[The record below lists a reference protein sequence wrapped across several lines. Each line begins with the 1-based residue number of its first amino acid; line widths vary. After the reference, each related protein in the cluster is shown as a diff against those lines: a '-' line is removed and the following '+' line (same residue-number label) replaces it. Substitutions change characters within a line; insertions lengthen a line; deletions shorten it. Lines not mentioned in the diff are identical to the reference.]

1 MPALTPSAAER
12 VEAVITASQ
21 EMIQEQ
27 LDEGLRAIQHTANT
41 LMHEIAAEVWRGAGG
56 DKDAVG
62 STILHELSRDQ
73 AIRALI
79 SHSDERFQAL
89 AARTGRLEDT
99 MNMLAESIRGARE
112 QLERGADTL
121 AESSPLGIGQL
132 REQLDE
138 MTRQATATYQALA
151 ERDQVIAEAVHERIR
166 EHGELIA
173 RETARISAAMESYV
187 QQGVVAMGN
196 LAGDTDSEIKTIS
209 ERQQELMVRLEQTIE
224 GRMGQLGEQVRSATD
239 QAQQIGE
246 QVRSVSEHAGQLAE
260 RLEQSMADRMGGL
273 EQTVT
278 VHMGGFEE
286 RLQAIAAREH
296 ELAERLEQSM
306 AERVGG
312 LEQTVTDH
320 MGGFQER
327 MQAIS
332 AREQE
337 LAERLEQTVGER
349 MSGLEQTVTV
359 HMGGFAERMQAISA
373 REQELAERL
382 EQTVDGRMTELGEQM
397 RSVAD
402 REQELSDRLE
412 RTVDEH
418 MGQLG
423 EQMQLLYDRAAIAT
437 ISLQELVSGLG
448 DRVGAETHAAV
459 AGLMT
464 TIQERVT
471 GLGHLVRSDSE
482 ALRGE
487 FVRRT
492 AALDEQLGARL
503 DEDLGRAMDQ
513 TTAAIDRNMIRM
525 VDALEAHFE
534 QLGTSVGD
542 RAASAAELAIGARFD
557 DVLARL
563 HAASEVIERGGS
575 EARST
580 LNQGFAAFE
589 ERLTSSDDRLTS
601 FGERIAALDDRF
613 TAVDDSFH
621 ALDDRFTALDDSFHA
636 LDERATTL
644 DRRFDGTDQRF
655 AALAKLSRSD
665 NERLAEQIIA
675 DQDVTKQA
683 LRAMKELQ
691 ASLPVEVVQM
701 VEERFASLAESI
713 ERSNE
718 MLAGRIDRM
727 AETLGQRQN
736 DDIQVVIDRMGDA
749 MHALASLGKGA
760 DGPDSDPRLELG

>member
-1 MPALTPSAAER
+1 MQRDPSNPPGDRARRRSLFSGRTEPPAPAMPSLTPSAAER

-56 DKDAVG
+56 DKDKVG

-99 MNMLAESIRGARE
+99 MNMLAESIRAARE
-112 QLERGADTL
+112 QLERRADTL
-121 AESSPLGIGQL
+121 AESSPLGVGQL
-132 REQLDE
+132 RDQLDE

-196 LAGDTDSEIKTIS
+196 LAGETDSEIKTIS
-209 ERQQELMVRLEQTIE
+209 ERQQELMVRLEQTID
-224 GRMGQLGEQVRSATD
+224 GRVGQLGEQVRSATD

-246 QVRSVSEHAGQLAE
+246 QVRTVSEHAQQLAD
-260 RLEQSMADRMGGL
+260 RLEHGIADRMGGL
-273 EQTVT
+273 EQTVA
-278 VHMGGFEE
+278 E
-286 RLQAIAAREH
+286 RTD
-296 ELAERLEQSM
+296 RLEQSLT
-306 AERVGG
+306 ERVGG
-312 LEQTVTDH
+312 LEQN
-320 MGGFQER
+320 
-327 MQAIS
+327 
-332 AREQE
+332 
-337 LAERLEQTVGER
+337 
-349 MSGLEQTVTV
+349 
-359 HMGGFAERMQAISA
+359 
-373 REQELAERL
+373 
-382 EQTVDGRMTELGEQM
+382 VDGRMADLGEQM

-402 REQELSDRLE
+402 REQELSERLE

-418 MGQLG
+418 MAQLG

-437 ISLQELVSGLG
+437 SSLQELVSGLG
-448 DRVGAETHAAV
+448 DRVGADTHAAV

-471 GLGHLVRSDSE
+471 GLAQLVRSDSE

-492 AALDEQLGARL
+492 AVLDEQLGARL
-503 DEDLGRAMDQ
+503 DQDLGRVMDQ
-513 TTAAIDRNMIRM
+513 TTTVIDRNMIRM
-525 VDALEAHFE
+525 FDALQGHFE

-542 RAASAAELAIGARFD
+542 RAAGAAELAIGARFD

-575 EARST
+575 QARAT
-580 LNQGFAAFE
+580 LDEGFSAVD
-589 ERLTSSDDRLTS
+589 ERLAS
-601 FGERIAALDDRF
+601 FGERIAAFDDWF
-613 TAVDDSFH
+613 T
-621 ALDDRFTALDDSFHA
+621 A

-644 DRRFDGTDQRF
+644 DQRFDGTDQRF
-655 AALAKLSRSD
+655 AALAKLVRSD
-665 NERLAEQIIA
+665 NERVAEQILA
-675 DQDVTKQA
+675 DQEVTKQA

-727 AETLGQRQN
+727 AETIGQRQN
-736 DDIQVVIDRMGDA
+736 DDIQIVIDRMGDA
-749 MHALASLGKGA
+749 MHALASLGKGN
-760 DGPDSDPRLELG
+760 DRPHDDPRLELG